1 MGTPYGYWSQSHL
14 APADNLPSIDPLL
27 TPRIH
32 TVQELARTLNKV
44 GVVHVRG
51 TPASGKT
58 ILAQFLKT
66 HYVSLNTTVL
76 FFDNWRG
83 RARYELKIMDAGYK
97 QDQRFNVPSFI
108 EVGDY
113 VLIID
118 DAETSFHD
126 MEFWKGFVLKALQRQ
141 YKARICLFSCG
152 GSPLSGTD
160 QESFGHLQS
169 GPFFPR
175 HRVSVLPSAAG
186 DSPPFGLFFTRVEF
200 DDVIRR
206 YCTAAIRNP
215 KICLELSA
223 ENRIF
228 EVTRGHPGAVNG
240 ILQLLHHVFRD
251 PLMNAGFRLGKDEVE
266 SCLNDLE
273 HVGQIP
279 NLQFKSSLPMS
290 SVSHEAIQAMRIV
303 VAKKAI
309 DFDPND
315 TGIKECYDN
324 GWLLAEAIK
333 GNRARYY
340 DKRERVVCVFPTELH
355 ESYFKMAYED

>member
-1 MGTPYGYWSQSHL
+1 M
-14 APADNLPSIDPLL
+14 DPLL

-32 TVQELARTLNKV
+32 TVQELARTINEV

-51 TPASGKT
+51 APGSGKT
-58 ILAQFLKT
+58 ILAQFLKA
-66 HYVSLNTTVL
+66 HYMSTNTIVL
-76 FFDNWRG
+76 HLDNWRG
-83 RARYELKIMDAGYK
+83 RGRYEFKIMDAGYK
-97 QDQRFNVPSFI
+97 QDQRFSGTSFL
-108 EVGDY
+108 EEGDY

-126 MEFWKGFVLKALQRQ
+126 REFWNGFVLKALQRKC
-141 YKARICLFSCG
+141 KARLCLFSSG
-152 GSPLSGTD
+152 GSPISGTD
-160 QESFGHLQS
+160 RETFAHLQS

-175 HRVSVLPSAAG
+175 NRVSVLPSAVE

-206 YCTAAIRNP
+206 YCTSASHNP
-215 KICLELSA
+215 KLSLEVCA
-223 ENRIF
+223 EDKIF

-240 ILQLLHHVFRD
+240 LLQLIQHVFRD
-251 PLMNAGFRLGKDEVE
+251 PLMNGGFRVGKGEVE
-266 SCLNDLE
+266 NCLNDLE
-273 HVGQIP
+273 CVSRIP
-279 NLQFKSSLPMS
+279 NLQFKSSLPVAPIS
-290 SVSHEAIQAMRIV
+290 PEAIEAMRMV
-303 VAKKAI
+303 SAKKAI

-340 DKRERVVCVFPTELH
+340 DKRERVVCVFPTVLH
-355 ESYFKMAYED
+355 KRQVFMTFVLEVLFH